1 MQAGKKGSAKKPRA
15 TPGTPA
21 GNKTFEAE
29 LIKAQF
35 HEGSWQACVSLLVGR
50 SPEEE
55 KQLVSPLARAV
66 LKPQRKLFTILS
78 RDNVLLKIRELGNPR
93 AKKSDHLPMFYE
105 ITEAAKALLD
115 AGEEIPCD
123 LMTKVLK
130 FMLLQI
136 KASDK
141 HRREGEQLKTEG
153 REEKVVPPSD
163 NKAKGSNRKPKGS
176 SSAVEGSKQKKT
188 GLKRRDDVDPPTFID
203 DEPDPGP
210 HHYILLVGFYQ
221 PQLIP
226 LLDEVGVHVANVIQL
241 CSEQAQTRAEEQG
254 HRSEENR
261 PSTRAPQV
269 LDAEI
274 TLKVKRFW
282 SGLRAALD
290 SGPPD
295 SRLHDVVQL
304 SYTVPDLTSC
314 LQTHDSDAVL
324 SLGSRIFEGVANL
337 IYDCLDW
344 RRQHQHYRDNV
355 KLLSVPCVGRDSQP
369 EQFTKTTHQDSLEST
384 VLPTQ
389 RTKKMNREPAPP
401 EPESKLPPLCV
412 DRRYYSNLLD
422 QVPPEACSVPLIM
435 NCMLE
440 QVVLTLSQTPEEPK
454 PVSGG
459 PWLDPQHASCLQE
472 NFLPLLHTEDE
483 RNQRLTDVLTLAQ
496 KEEDIKMLMET
507 SGDRKSQKKSEQL
520 QVIAHNDERA
530 LRLRGVTADDGFSPA
545 EVEVS
550 MMRFSPVLDL
560 TQPKAQGRNS
570 ATCWMTDKQQLQ
582 HFCTD
587 DEVSWPD
594 VERLFHQSVFEAMV
608 LKTVD
613 QHGVLLNNPGT
624 EEHTSDVI
632 PWDNPLL
639 YAKQQLHKLRTEGPA
654 FLTEDPGDSE
664 QQSSGN
670 VCHQLDLSDIQR
682 CRRRSLVDWHYA
694 EHHSSAVLP
703 QVLMSASEEYQ
714 CLDTFRGS
722 HENIVYV
729 FCHNPMNSQRRSK
742 ELWGVALHTDV
753 KFRKYLEHV
762 AETVSDWT
770 REEELKREKALIRT
784 QSPAESLKDEKASCS
799 MMEKMT
805 LEPIIRKDSLKAWRL
820 EQEQLKEEEMLKRS
834 KNKNT
839 PKAKQQKEEAMGNKE
854 SKDLSG
860 VKKSRVDTTS
870 TFAKAPSSAAPTTS
884 MGNQDPPPREE
895 PLSRFT
901 GYSMN
906 GRLIHVS
913 GCTQHLY
920 PSDGGVIT
928 VETISFT
935 EGSTLMK
942 VAVKKDGHHFY
953 THINQA
959 AADPSKSSSQ
969 PADRGNVR
977 PDEDSEEV
985 ESGVMKTVK
994 QGTFSAVLD
1003 KKLHLSYSFY
1013 GPTGEHTVSSEEGP
1027 EETSKPPC
1035 RRQVQSS
1042 QGCEEPSG
1050 PFNSLSLSVPNGL
1063 LLQFLREETE
1073 GVSAEERGILVKQS
1087 FPVHGEGQRLQDV
1100 SLSKELHR
1108 TITSQGAVIRYMRD
1122 GSKEVLFANGSVSFS
1137 QDSGPVWVPDAEA
1150 AKLQKDQTSERDT
1163 DAQKGVW
1170 QTTGPSGNR
1179 VCTVGT
1185 THQHLP
1191 TTPLLTFKA
1200 TDPFT
1205 HQVLQRREDPVVL
1218 VQNPDGSLV
1227 VEHADGTRISSFLR
1241 DRPATG
1247 EKTACQC
1254 TSSRVCVHRK
1264 VDHACDG
1271 GQKISSNRSSDDGQ
1285 TGCPKKTGGEKG
1297 GVSTKEQV
1305 VLVEKDGC
1313 ASVEMWPERHTA
1325 HVRLADGT
1333 VITGTNRADYKV
1345 CCRPVGVLQVQSDGS
1360 CLYSSHAPVC
1370 CSSNQPGV
1378 YMMSYTHSV
1387 ACDVT
1392 DEDGNHFQVFE
1403 DGRIS
1408 VVPFSPVPIIQT
1420 PEEEGQ
1426 EKAGLRG
1433 RHCPRLFLVHE
1444 DGSGSEL
1451 LSRHAVEELLKQS
1464 RSDPTIAVLKEPL
1477 PHKQDE
1483 FGITIL
1489 KPSRRSVW
1497 AQWLLKKQ
1505 IPDITPPSLRNRT
1518 WHDFPAVERK
1528 KASPPFGSKA
1538 GVGLTLEERSSGSAA
1553 QHQRVLSCPEVLEV
1567 RELYQHRP
1575 FTTPLTNT
1583 IDARL
1588 KEYMERLMARELLSE
1603 EMKVKEHHS
1612 EEEEEGVHISDLLS
1626 FNLCFAEEDEARR
1639 TSATR
1644 VSADLADLYIQVVEA
1659 SLERSDV
1666 SEADDMDAD
1675 SLDGSQQVT
1684 EERVSRWTERH
1695 AQHRRELSEEKTY
1708 REALRERIVVPY
1720 FHPENLPL
1728 HRSLLRGQKP
1738 ETRSSSLKLPLEVD
1752 SSETDGRNVS
1762 EDSTPPLTPPHSQSH
1777 AAETKMPENGA
1788 TNRRSQRTGES
1799 SRRSSQRK
1807 SESVQP
1813 DVTERPRQTKVQ
1825 PPPGSLG
1832 PETHSEPNPHFEATQ
1847 ESVRRTCG
1855 PVSLTSPSSVVRS
1868 FLLRPSSVD
1877 FGTLRDGTSSSR
1889 TVIMKNVGVDRSR
1902 FLVKPPP
1909 PATGLRVL
1917 YSPGPVA
1924 AGLHAELHIQL
1935 FAMHDVQLDVAEPKT
1950 YFSHDIVIHTETD
1963 SLYLPVTAIIL
1974 PEELHDE
1981 ECMSAHRKSGSKTIQ
1996 AHSWS
2001 GNRSDEPPCS

>member
-1 MQAGKKGSAKKPRA
+1 
-15 TPGTPA
+15 
-21 GNKTFEAE
+21 
-29 LIKAQF
+29 
-35 HEGSWQACVSLLVGR
+35 
-50 SPEEE
+50 
-55 KQLVSPLARAV
+55 
-66 LKPQRKLFTILS
+66 
-78 RDNVLLKIRELGNPR
+78 
-93 AKKSDHLPMFYE
+93 
-105 ITEAAKALLD
+105 
-115 AGEEIPCD
+115 
-123 LMTKVLK
+123 
-130 FMLLQI
+130 
-136 KASDK
+136 
-141 HRREGEQLKTEG
+141 
-153 REEKVVPPSD
+153 
-163 NKAKGSNRKPKGS
+163 
-176 SSAVEGSKQKKT
+176 
-188 GLKRRDDVDPPTFID
+188 
-203 DEPDPGP
+203 
-210 HHYILLVGFYQ
+210 
-221 PQLIP
+221 
-226 LLDEVGVHVANVIQL
+226 
-241 CSEQAQTRAEEQG
+241 
-254 HRSEENR
+254 
-261 PSTRAPQV
+261 
-269 LDAEI
+269 
-274 TLKVKRFW
+274 
-282 SGLRAALD
+282 
-290 SGPPD
+290 
-295 SRLHDVVQL
+295 
-304 SYTVPDLTSC
+304 
-314 LQTHDSDAVL
+314 
-324 SLGSRIFEGVANL
+324 
-337 IYDCLDW
+337 
-344 RRQHQHYRDNV
+344 
-355 KLLSVPCVGRDSQP
+355 
-369 EQFTKTTHQDSLEST
+369 
-384 VLPTQ
+384 
-389 RTKKMNREPAPP
+389 
-401 EPESKLPPLCV
+401 
-412 DRRYYSNLLD
+412 
-422 QVPPEACSVPLIM
+422 
-435 NCMLE
+435 
-440 QVVLTLSQTPEEPK
+440 
-454 PVSGG
+454 
-459 PWLDPQHASCLQE
+459 
-472 NFLPLLHTEDE
+472 
-483 RNQRLTDVLTLAQ
+483 
-496 KEEDIKMLMET
+496 MLMET
-507 SGDRKSQKKSEQL
+507 SGDRTSQKKSEQL
-520 QVIAHNDERA
+520 QVIAHHDERA

-570 ATCWMTDKQQLQ
+570 ATCWLTDKQQLQ

-613 QHGVLLNNPGT
+613 QHEVLLNTPGT
-624 EEHTSDVI
+624 DVI

-639 YAKQQLHKLRTEGPA
+639 YAKQQLHKLQTEGPT

-664 QQSSGN
+664 QSSGN
-670 VCHQLDLSDIQR
+670 VRHQLDLSDIQR
-682 CRRRSLVDWHYA
+682 CRRRSLVDWHYV

-729 FCHNPMNSQRRSK
+729 FCHNPMNCQRRSK
-742 ELWGVALHTDV
+742 ELWDVALHTDV

-770 REEELKREKALIRT
+770 REEELKREKAQIRT
-784 QSPAESLKDEKASCS
+784 QSPAESLKEENASCS

-805 LEPIIRKDSLKAWRL
+805 LEPVIRKDSLKAWML

-839 PKAKQQKEEAMGNKE
+839 PKAKQQKEEATGNRE

-860 VKKSRVDTTS
+860 VKKIRVDTTS
-870 TFAKAPSSAAPTTS
+870 TFKAPSIAAPPTS
-884 MGNQDPPPREE
+884 KGNKDPPPTEE

-913 GCTQHLY
+913 SCTQHLY

-928 VETISFT
+928 VETTSFT

-969 PADRGNVR
+969 PADGGNVH
-977 PDEDSEEV
+977 PEEDSKEV
-985 ESGVMKTVK
+985 ASGVMKTVK

-1003 KKLHLSYSFY
+1003 KKIHLSYSFY
-1013 GPTGEHTVSSEEGP
+1013 GPTGEHAVSSEKGQ
-1027 EETSKPPC
+1027 EETSKPSC
-1035 RRQVQSS
+1035 RGHVQPS
-1042 QGCEEPSG
+1042 QGCEEPPG

-1063 LLQFLREETE
+1063 LLQFLREDTE

-1218 VQNPDGSLV
+1218 VQNPDGSLI

-1254 TSSRVCVHRK
+1254 TSSCVCVRRK
-1264 VDHACDG
+1264 VDSACDS
-1271 GQKISSNRSSDDGQ
+1271 GQKISDDGQ

-1313 ASVEMWPERHTA
+1313 ASVEMCPERHTA

-1345 CCRPVGVLQVQSDGS
+1345 CCRPVGVLRVHSDGR

-1370 CSSNQPGV
+1370 CSDNQPGV
-1378 YMMSYTHSV
+1378 YMMSHAHSV

-1408 VVPFSPVPIIQT
+1408 VSPFSPVPIIQT

-1426 EKAGLRG
+1426 EKAGLCG
-1433 RHCPRLFLVHE
+1433 RHCPRLFLVRE

-1464 RSDPTIAVLKEPL
+1464 RSDPTIAVLQEPL
-1477 PHKQDE
+1477 PHKQGE

-1489 KPSRRSVW
+1489 KPIHRSVW

-1528 KASPPFGSKA
+1528 KAGPPFGCKA
-1538 GVGLTLEERSSGSAA
+1538 GVGLTLEERLSGSAA

-1588 KEYMERLMARELLSE
+1588 KEYVERLMERELLSE

-1612 EEEEEGVHISDLLS
+1612 EEEEEGVHVRDLIS
-1626 FNLCFAEEDEARR
+1626 FNLCFAEEAEARR

-1644 VSADLADLYIQVVEA
+1644 VSADLADRYIQAVEA

-1666 SEADDMDAD
+1666 SEAADMDTD
-1675 SLDGSQQVT
+1675 SLDGSRLAT
-1684 EERVSRWTERH
+1684 EEGGSRWTERR

-1708 REALRERIVVPY
+1708 REALREGIVVPY

-1728 HRSLLRGQKP
+1728 HRVLQDLIDALFLDVVQKKSQRCLIYSESATWSETRDEEPVP
-1738 ETRSSSLKLPLEVD
+1738 ETSS
-1752 SSETDGRNVS
+1752 GGG
-1762 EDSTPPLTPPHSQSH
+1762 Q
-1777 AAETKMPENGA
+1777 
-1788 TNRRSQRTGES
+1788 
-1799 SRRSSQRK
+1799 
-1807 SESVQP
+1807 
-1813 DVTERPRQTKVQ
+1813 
-1825 PPPGSLG
+1825 
-1832 PETHSEPNPHFEATQ
+1832 
-1847 ESVRRTCG
+1847 
-1855 PVSLTSPSSVVRS
+1855 
-1868 FLLRPSSVD
+1868 
-1877 FGTLRDGTSSSR
+1877 
-1889 TVIMKNVGVDRSR
+1889 
-1902 FLVKPPP
+1902 
-1909 PATGLRVL
+1909 
-1917 YSPGPVA
+1917 
-1924 AGLHAELHIQL
+1924 
-1935 FAMHDVQLDVAEPKT
+1935 
-1950 YFSHDIVIHTETD
+1950 
-1963 SLYLPVTAIIL
+1963 
-1974 PEELHDE
+1974 
-1981 ECMSAHRKSGSKTIQ
+1981 
-1996 AHSWS
+1996 
-2001 GNRSDEPPCS
+2001 